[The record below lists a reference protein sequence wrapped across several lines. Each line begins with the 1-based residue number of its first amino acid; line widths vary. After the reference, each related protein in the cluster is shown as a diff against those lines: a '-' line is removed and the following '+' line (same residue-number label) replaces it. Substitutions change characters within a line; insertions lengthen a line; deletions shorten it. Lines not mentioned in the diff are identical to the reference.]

1 MSEMIWGVPFD
12 YEPLRENRFYAEF
25 PSEIGI
31 EVFKVRKFKKP
42 SMKINTTEL
51 GFLNTKYWIS
61 GQYSWD
67 EMDITLIDTIGPST
81 SQQVMEWVRL
91 GHESVTGRQGFFQGM
106 CKDIILKG
114 LDPTGVVSQAWRIE
128 KAIITNVDFGAH
140 DYDSDG
146 VMNITITI
154 QPQRCILLY

>member
-12 YEPLRENRFYAEF
+12 YEPLKENRFFAEF
-25 PSEIGI
+25 PSELGI

-42 SMKINTTEL
+42 SMKINTQEL
-51 GFLNTKYWIS
+51 GYLNTKYWS
-61 GQYSWD
+61 QGQFSWD

-91 GHESVTGRQGFFQGM
+91 ASESISSRQGYMSGFA
-106 CKDIILKG
+106 KDILLKS
-114 LDPTGVVSQAWRIE
+114 LDPTGIPVQTWRIE

-140 DYDSDG
+140 DHDSDG

-154 QPQRCILLY
+154 QPQRCILLF